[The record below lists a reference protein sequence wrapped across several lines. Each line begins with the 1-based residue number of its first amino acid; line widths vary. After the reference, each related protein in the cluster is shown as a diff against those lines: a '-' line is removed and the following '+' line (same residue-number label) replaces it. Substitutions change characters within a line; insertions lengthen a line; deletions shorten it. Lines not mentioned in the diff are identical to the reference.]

1 MGRTYV
7 LHKKHATSP
16 SLERH
21 LNIIQGPPGTGKTWT
36 AAHIVKAWTEAYKN
50 EYVLCSTDRNATADR
65 LMSSLPKCGV
75 HCVRLG
81 SNVDYSD
88 LVHKHMQQLKGYSRD
103 YANWRKE
110 QLEKATIGKWC
121 VAVTTCIGS
130 GHHILAK

>member
-1 MGRTYV
+1 MHGKLQTLSGNFRTRETDVDAPRLAFTISSAAGFTSDSTSV
-7 LHKKHATSP
+7 LSVSGSELTRSA
-16 SLERH
+16 RC
-21 LNIIQGPPGTGKTWT
+21 
-36 AAHIVKAWTEAYKN
+36 
-50 EYVLCSTDRNATADR
+50 CSGALQKIGAQ
-65 LMSSLPKCGV
+65 LQ
-75 HCVRLG
+75 CVRLG

-88 LVHKHMQQLKGYSRD
+88 LVHKHMPQLKGYSRD